1 MPLPSPNRNIATLL
15 ALSPLLAVSDSV
27 INALGFG
34 LVALLVTV
42 IASIP
47 TSINLNRYNEYGRI
61 AVIVMTVAAVVT
73 SAMLLAHAWF
83 YELYRAIG
91 AYLPLLVGGGLL
103 LSRGAVH
110 AQHTNWLVFALIGV
124 RSGLW
129 FLLALLILG
138 AARELIGHGSLLV
151 GVSNLPGSPPA
162 WLEQTIFHADL
173 GFVLAILPPGA
184 FIAIGLLFA
193 MRNWNRNRQA

>member
-1 MPLPSPNRNIATLL
+1 MPLPSPNRNAATLL

-42 IASIP
+42 VASIP

-61 AVIVMTVAAVVT
+61 AVIVTTVAGVVT

-91 AYLPLLVGGGLL
+91 AYLPLLIGGGLL

-110 AQHTNWLVFALIGV
+110 APHTNWLLFALIGI
-124 RSGLW
+124 RSGMW
-129 FLLALLILG
+129 FVLSLLVLG

-151 GVSNLPGSPPA
+151 GVSGLPGAPPA
-162 WLEQTIFHADL
+162 WMERTLFEADY

-184 FIAIGLLFA
+184 FIAMGLLFA
-193 MRNWNRNRQA
+193 VRNWHRNKDT